1 MNLFHVHAVQDDVQ
15 LNLMRPAELVSL
27 SDYPQTWAPEQHDM
41 ELSLPHGLLVDVTVD
56 ARGQM
61 TDYQILSG
69 PTSVELRHQL
79 DQMLLF
85 SRFSPMLSFGRPTS
99 GGHVIL
105 SFSAVR
111 VRG

>member
-1 MNLFHVHAVQDDVQ
+1 
-15 LNLMRPAELVSL
+15 
-27 SDYPQTWAPEQHDM
+27 
-41 ELSLPHGLLVDVTVD
+41 
-56 ARGQM
+56 M
-61 TDYQILSG
+61 TDYEIISG
-69 PTSVELRHQL
+69 SSSLELRRQL

-105 SFSAVR
+105 SFSAIH

>member
-1 MNLFHVHAVQDDVQ
+1 
-15 LNLMRPAELVSL
+15 
-27 SDYPQTWAPEQHDM
+27 
-41 ELSLPHGLLVDVTVD
+41 
-56 ARGQM
+56 M

-69 PTSVELRHQL
+69 PNSLEMRHQL

-85 SRFSPMLSFGRPTS
+85 SRFSPMLSFGRPTA

>member
-1 MNLFHVHAVQDDVQ
+1 
-15 LNLMRPAELVSL
+15 
-27 SDYPQTWAPEQHDM
+27 
-41 ELSLPHGLLVDVTVD
+41 
-56 ARGQM
+56 M

-69 PTSVELRHQL
+69 PSNPELRHQL

-85 SRFSPMLSFGRPTS
+85 SRFSPMLSFGRPTA

-105 SFSAVR
+105 SFSAVH